1 MDIILRYMV
10 FSMGGEYGDTSTLQV
25 RINDSGDL
33 DPTGK
38 STFLISWSCVL
49 LFAVFCLVYLVTGF
63 LFNFPSFLSSLIFC
77 LIFFVE
83 FLFLC
88 LI

>member
-1 MDIILRYMV
+1 MV

-49 LFAVFCLVYLVTGF
+49 LFAVFCLVYLVTDF
-63 LFNFPSFLSSLIFC
+63 LFNFPSFIFFDFLFDFLSFV
-77 LIFFVE
+77 FFVE

-88 LI
+88 